1 MEGQFQNNKVT
12 LHSWYIIQ
20 GFNHILLII
29 WFPLAHMVP
38 AQNGTA
44 LVSTQHG
51 FKGFCDLLFVTCFL
65 EAPSV
70 LTWVHSGDA
79 AKSRALIG

>member
-20 GFNHILLII
+20 GFNRIVLII
-29 WFPLAHMVP
+29 LFPLAHLVP

-44 LVSTQHG
+44 LVSNHFHWPLHG
-51 FKGFCDLLFVTCFL
+51 LKGYHLCDLL
-65 EAPSV
+65 P
-70 LTWVHSGDA
+70 
-79 AKSRALIG
+79 